1 MSRANRTQ
9 LKRPLPLWAPCRR
22 APKAQRGASLIVAVT
37 IITLLTL
44 VGAMVLEQV
53 YADTQLSGSERAA
66 QNAAYVAD
74 AGVVWGQAQLGNLLF
89 PNGLSSA
96 STTPPVLA
104 GLMALPTLPA
114 GDAMCPDA
122 PLTTC
127 SAWYLLSPPSAPALP
142 GWVAY
147 GANANYRVAATCNPQ
162 PCSATTLPVN
172 YSVRAMSSSLDGS
185 RHLIE
190 MVLTQ

>member
-1 MSRANRTQ
+1 MMRLAPIKALRAT
-9 LKRPLPLWAPCRR
+9 AS
-22 APKAQRGASLIVAVT
+22 QRGASLIVAVT
-37 IITLLTL
+37 IITILTL

-74 AGVVWGQAQLGNLLF
+74 AGAVWGQAQLGNLIF
-89 PNGLSSA
+89 PNGLASA
-96 STTPPVLA
+96 ATTPPVLTT
-104 GLMALPTLPA
+104 LMALPSLPA

-122 PLTTC
+122 TLTNCT
-127 SAWYLLSPPSAPALP
+127 AWYLLTPPANPSLP
-142 GWVAY
+142 GWVAF

-162 PCSATTLPVN
+162 PCNNANTPVN
-172 YSVRAMSSSLDGS
+172 YSVRSMSLSSDGS

-190 MVLTQ
+190 MVLGQ